1 MSISELAISASL
13 WTSGGTLLAILLNQ
27 GLGDPADMLAA
38 SLVGALLGSSAG
50 WMLVLNRLPHRL
62 TRRS

>member
-1 MSISELAISASL
+1 MSISELAIRAGL
-13 WTSGGTLLAILLNQ
+13 WTGCGTLLAILLNQ
-27 GLGDPADMLAA
+27 GLGDPAGVLPA